1 MSRRRWWAQS
11 MCVSLMLVAGCSEL
25 APRIHFQVDKNLPD
39 QVVEG
44 SITPCQLAVLFPWAD
59 PFQMTI
65 TQEADFPEQD
75 TDVQHITKARID
87 SLRLSLLTSSA
98 EPTWD
103 FLDALEVYVEA
114 QDLEKRLVASIGE
127 GTESDDPIPDGA
139 TTLDLDPAGVNLA
152 PYLKANGGF
161 TLSSEATGC
170 PPENDATFDGRVVL
184 NITAKPL

>member
-1 MSRRRWWAQS
+1 MLSRTSWSRLILA
-11 MCVSLMLVAGCSEL
+11 LLPAVAGCGDL
-25 APRIHFQVDKNLPD
+25 APRIHFQVDKELPD
-39 QVVEG
+39 QVIEN
-44 SITPCQLAVLFPWAD
+44 SITPCQFAALFPWAD

-65 TQEADFPEQD
+65 TQEEDFPEQD
-75 TDVQHITKARID
+75 TDVQHVTRAKID

-103 FLDALEVYVEA
+103 FLDSLEVYIEA
-114 QDLEKRLVASIGE
+114 EDLEKRLVASIGE
-127 GTESDDPIPDGA
+127 ETDSGTPIPDGA
-139 TTLDLDPAGVNLA
+139 TTLDLEPMGVNLA